1 MHQGVHNCVE
11 FFDPGLGG
19 MKRLTDSSQKGDR
32 LLLFFTCV
40 FTCTLLRS
48 VAIHSSDGPLVCL
61 TYGIQ

>member
-1 MHQGVHNCVE
+1 VE

-40 FTCTLLRS
+40 FTCPLLRS
-48 VAIHSSDGPLVCL
+48 VAIHSSDGLLVCL
-61 TYGIQ
+61 IDGIQ